1 MHGRTTMHFDLR
13 FWEETLA
20 PPEIVK
26 KALPLLQEFAAGVAI
41 AMYPV
46 SLTRKNVN
54 ALRKLK
60 EAGLEITFWPLMEK
74 EHGYFPGERNTGV
87 YSSTVRNLLEWAG
100 KNDVVP
106 DMLAFDLEM
115 PIQQMHKVLSASN
128 AFEKLRNVVSSSREN
143 LDRERYY
150 KAKERLAGLNVEVQD
165 QGIRTLTAVLP
176 WVSLEM
182 EGDAELLQDMS
193 ETPASGIGWDVIS
206 PMLYVSMLEGM
217 SGGAIT
223 RRDAN
228 WLVYDNCRRLREKFG
243 GRAGVSLGLT
253 GGGVL
258 EGEPVLDSP
267 ADLRTGLEA
276 ALAAGVRDVS
286 IYSLEGIL
294 VRPEPRAWFEAIRAA
309 TPAVPE
315 RSRKVAD
322 ALVAARYVYPRFAR
336 LIDWYRRA

>member
-1 MHGRTTMHFDLR
+1 MHFDLR
-13 FWEETLA
+13 FWEESLA
-20 PPEIVK
+20 PPDIVK
-26 KALPLLQEFAAGVAI
+26 KALPLLEEFSAGVAI

-60 EAGLEITFWPLMEK
+60 EAGIEITFWPLMEK
-74 EHGYFPGERNTGV
+74 EHGYFPSERNTTV
-87 YSSTVRNLLEWAG
+87 YTSIVRQLLEWAR

-106 DMLAFDLEM
+106 DILAFDLEM
-115 PIQQMHKVLSASN
+115 PIQQMHKVLSAPN
-128 AFEKLRNVVSSSREN
+128 AFAKLRNVVASTREN

-150 KAKERLAGLNVEVQD
+150 RAKDKLAGLNAEIQD

-223 RRDAN
+223 KRDAN
-228 WLVYDNCRRLREKFG
+228 WLVYDNCRHLREKFG

-258 EGEPVLDSP
+258 EDEPVLDEP
-267 ADLRTGLEA
+267 ADLTVGISA
-276 ALAAGVRDVS
+276 ALAAGIRDISV
-286 IYSLEGIL
+286 YSLEGIL
-294 VRPEPRAWFEAIRAA
+294 RRKEPRLWLKAIRASQ
-309 TPAVPE
+309 PAIPE

-322 ALVAARYVYPRFAR
+322 TLVAARYAYPRVAR
-336 LIDWYRRA
+336 LIDWYRRPP